1 MGKVSSME
9 DLFKSDLPELE
20 KRRLELKKKIAE
32 SEEEKRMI
40 EESLKQ
46 DKGKKNELEKRM
58 IEIETLLKMAQEQIE
73 KIENDIDDITRDL
86 IKELGEGRLKELLEF
101 GIMKK
106 ILDLSIEEFI
116 LIVDV
121 IKASLRR
128 L

>member
-46 DKGKKNELEKRM
+46 DKGGKNELEKRM
-58 IEIETLLKMAQEQIE
+58 IEIETRLKIAQEQIE

-101 GIMKK
+101 AIMRK
-106 ILDLSIEEFI
+106 ILDLSNEEFI

>member
-40 EESLKQ
+40 E
-46 DKGKKNELEKRM
+46 
-58 IEIETLLKMAQEQIE
+58 IETGLKIAQEQIE

-106 ILDLSIEEFI
+106 ILDLSTEKSV
-116 LIVDV
+116 LIVDA

>member
-32 SEEEKRMI
+32 SEEEKRII

-46 DKGKKNELEKRM
+46 DKGKKTELEKRK
-58 IEIETLLKMAQEQIE
+58 IEIETRLEMAQEQNE

-101 GIMKK
+101 AIMRK
-106 ILDLSIEEFI
+106 ILDLSNEEFN
-116 LIVDV
+116 LIEDV